1 MAARNARGRWLGLAV
16 LALALSPLI
25 MLAIAPPP
33 DPPVPPGLS
42 QPVPADGLAGAWP
55 ALPAPDDT
63 TTTAPAAPETTAEP
77 VHSATSPAKSATT
90 SAADRRG
97 TPPGPERWSGTP
109 ACPKEKISGGQ
120 YNRCLFE
127 ATRTSEQALEVELS
141 NAFTVIEARADLQ
154 GVQRARWKTMLDEA
168 QSRFLLYRNFDCQS
182 VAPFEGPRGIGNFEQ
197 RALCLIEA
205 NTRRAGELRA
215 RYGRPPAPGAAGA
228 PAQGPQD
235 RPGTWTHTVPPLVE

>member
-1 MAARNARGRWLGLAV
+1 MAARTARGRWLGLAV

-33 DPPVPPGLS
+33 DPPVAPGLTE
-42 QPVPADGLAGAWP
+42 PAPADSAVDTMSAP
-55 ALPAPDDT
+55 ALSEDPASIVQ
-63 TTTAPAAPETTAEP
+63 AAPEAAEA
-77 VHSATSPAKSATT
+77 VHAPAPSAGRGAAAPA
-90 SAADRRG
+90 
-97 TPPGPERWSGTP
+97 PERWSGSP

-127 ATRTSEQALEVELS
+127 ATRTSEQALEAELA
-141 NAFTVIEARADLQ
+141 NAFTVIEARNDLQ

-197 RALCLIEA
+197 RALCLMEA

-215 RYGRPPAPGAAGA
+215 RYGRPPASGGAAA
-228 PAQGPQD
+228 LAQGPQD
-235 RPGTWTHTVPPLVE
+235 RPGTWTHTVPPLAE

>member
-1 MAARNARGRWLGLAV
+1 
-16 LALALSPLI
+16 

-33 DPPVPPGLS
+33 DPPAPPGLS
-42 QPVPADGLAGAWP
+42 QPVPFEGP
-55 ALPAPDDT
+55 AEAPPSATASAAAADDT
-63 TTTAPAAPETTAEP
+63 AATDTAAPKAATDP
-77 VHSATSPAKSATT
+77 VR
-90 SAADRRG
+90 AAAPDRRG
-97 TPPGPERWSGTP
+97 APTGPERWVGIT
-109 ACPKEKISGGQ
+109 ACTKERISGGQ

-141 NAFTVIEARADLQ
+141 NAFAVIEARSDLQ

-205 NTRRAGELRA
+205 NTRRTGELRA
-215 RYGRPPAPGAAGA
+215 RYVATVTTAAERARPS
-228 PAQGPQD
+228 GPED
-235 RPGTWTHTVPPLVE
+235 RPGTWTHPVPPAAD

>member
-1 MAARNARGRWLGLAV
+1 MAARPARGRWLGLAA

-33 DPPVPPGLS
+33 APPTPPVLWEPA
-42 QPVPADGLAGAWP
+42 PADGTT
-55 ALPAPDDT
+55 PAP
-63 TTTAPAAPETTAEP
+63 ASPEEQAAPPPAAPEAAR
-77 VHSATSPAKSATT
+77 SAVPSLDQRVAAPA
-90 SAADRRG
+90 
-97 TPPGPERWSGTP
+97 PERWSGTP
-109 ACPKEKISGGQ
+109 ACPREKISGGQ

-127 ATRTSEQALEVELS
+127 ATRTSEQALEAELS

-154 GVQRARWKTMLDEA
+154 GAQRARWRTMLDEA

-215 RYGRPPAPGAAGA
+215 RYGRPPAPPGAGA
-228 PAQGPQD
+228 LAQGPRD
-235 RPGTWTHTVPPLVE
+235 RPGTWTHAVPPLAE

>member
-1 MAARNARGRWLGLAV
+1 MAARTARGRWLGLAI

-25 MLAIAPPP
+25 MLVIAPPP

-42 QPVPADGLAGAWP
+42 QPAPFDAPAEAP
-55 ALPAPDDT
+55 LPAPASGPEADDAAHEVPV
-63 TTTAPAAPETTAEP
+63 APR
-77 VHSATSPAKSATT
+77 
-90 SAADRRG
+90 SAADPVRAAAPVRRG
-97 TPPGPERWSGTP
+97 APAGPERWASIP
-109 ACPKEKISGGQ
+109 ACPKDRISGGQ

-141 NAFTVIEARADLQ
+141 NAFAVIEARSDLQ

-215 RYGRPPAPGAAGA
+215 RYVPTVATEHARPS
-228 PAQGPQD
+228 GPED
-235 RPGTWTHTVPPLVE
+235 RPGTWTHPVPPAAD

>member
-1 MAARNARGRWLGLAV
+1 MAARPARGRWLGLAV
-16 LALALSPLI
+16 LALALSPLA

-42 QPVPADGLAGAWP
+42 QPVPADGVAG
-55 ALPAPDDT
+55 ALPAVPVPDDT
-63 TTTAPAAPETTAEP
+63 TTTAQATPETTTEP
-77 VHSATSPAKSATT
+77 VRAPIPAT
-90 SAADRRG
+90 DRRG
-97 TPPGPERWSGTP
+97 TSPSPERWSGTP

-120 YNRCLFE
+120 YNRCLFD
-127 ATRTSEQALEVELS
+127 ATRTSEQALEAELS

-215 RYGRPPAPGAAGA
+215 RYGRPPVPGGAGVLTK
-228 PAQGPQD
+228 GPQD

>member
-1 MAARNARGRWLGLAV
+1 MAARTARGRWLGLAV
-16 LALALSPLI
+16 LALALSPLV

-42 QPVPADGLAGAWP
+42 QPAPFDAPAGAPLSAP
-55 ALPAPDDT
+55 ASGPEADE
-63 TTTAPAAPETTAEP
+63 AAPEVP
-77 VHSATSPAKSATT
+77 VAPKP
-90 SAADRRG
+90 AADPVRAAAPVRRG
-97 TPPGPERWSGTP
+97 TPTGPERWAGTP
-109 ACPKEKISGGQ
+109 ACPKDRISGGQ

-141 NAFTVIEARADLQ
+141 NAFAVIEARADLQ

-205 NTRRAGELRA
+205 NMRRAGELRA
-215 RYGRPPAPGAAGA
+215 RYVATVATTTERTRPN
-228 PAQGPQD
+228 GPED
-235 RPGTWTHTVPPLVE
+235 RPGTWTHPVPPAAD